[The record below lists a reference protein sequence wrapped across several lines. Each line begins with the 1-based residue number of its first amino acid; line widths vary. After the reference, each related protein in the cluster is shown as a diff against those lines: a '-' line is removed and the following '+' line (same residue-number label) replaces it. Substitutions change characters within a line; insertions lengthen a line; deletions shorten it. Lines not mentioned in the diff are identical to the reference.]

1 MSLIIP
7 YKFKG
12 GTSAKAQEVNANFN
26 QVKIFCDDIETSVA
40 SNSEDVVALQN
51 GKASKNGSNQE
62 KFAVA
67 TPATTENYNAVNV
80 QYINNNVMSILKY
93 GVFGLKLTL
102 SGNNTIVVAPGACY
116 DSNYVTP
123 IINTNNISCLFGL
136 GVEPN
141 ILYHIYISWYTNNN
155 YMTLEIYD
163 QTTPGAQRSPTT
175 QSNLVYRKLGQ
186 VTTVAD
192 SGTAGWRF
200 DELTEDY

>member
-40 SNSEDVVALQN
+40 SNSEDVVVLQN
-51 GKASKNGSNQE
+51 SKASKNGSNQE

-80 QYINNNVMSILKY
+80 QYINDNIMSMLKY
-93 GVFGLKLTL
+93 GVFGLRITIGGNTSLVL
-102 SGNNTIVVAPGACY
+102 SQGACY

-123 IINTNNISCLFGL
+123 IINTNMLANLFGV
-136 GVEPN
+136 G
-141 ILYHIYISWYTNNN
+141 ISANKT
-155 YMTLEIYD
+155 YD
-163 QTTPGAQRSPTT
+163 VYVCRNTSPDAISPIFLDLIESGNSRTE
-175 QSNLVYRKLGQ
+175 QSNIVYRKLGQ
-186 VTTVAD
+186 ATTVAD
-192 SGTAGWRF
+192 SGTAGWKF
-200 DELTEDY
+200 NTVTEDY